1 MTRCFLRVLV
11 LAVVTILG
19 LALSPTAVAAAVPT
33 AISTEAYT
41 YDASVYEGVLTYT
54 APERGPPTQA
64 EKQLVSAG
72 HNAVLHWS
80 HGTLAR
86 SHGSATAVTLDYDDR
101 LQFAQVAHGGNTNPE
116 RLGAA
121 AGAPFSLPDS
131 NDAANGA
138 APRFIG
144 NSAGDLLDTTRVTIP
159 EGKFGYLLKNPSKSG
174 VFKDS
179 MGFDQAGL
187 DSALRSHLTT
197 NFGNASASVPMTGG
211 GTKFVV
217 RGPLTG
223 PSGQTWNITSAWGVD
238 VDGTIRL
245 ITATP

>member
-1 MTRCFLRVLV
+1 MRRS
-11 LAVVTILG
+11 LG
-19 LALSPTAVAAAVPT
+19 ALVAAFVAALVALLAMPVPSSVACESTVPGNFACDGSHHIAVP
-33 AISTEAYT
+33 IH
-41 YDASVYEGVLTYT
+41 ASS
-54 APERGPPTQA
+54 ERGPPATSDPSTTYNA
-64 EKQLVSAG
+64 DGELPLGASARPD
-72 HNAVLHWS
+72 WP
-80 HGTLAR
+80 TTP
-86 SHGSATAVTLDYDDR
+86 TAYGYDDLTR
-101 LQFAQVAHGGNTNPE
+101 LLHTTGGDRVAQEQARRQEASSVVVQ
-116 RLGAA
+116 R
-121 AGAPFSLPDS
+121 SDV
-131 NDAANGA
+131 AANSA

-144 NSAGDLLDTTRVTIP
+144 NSAGDILDTTRVTIP